1 VRPWHPWKRSTTGH
15 AEGPS
20 RLEGSPPRPSFF
32 GRRCF
37 PAPGALLGPGAFIF
51 EYSSRMAF
59 SDEIVLE
66 AWKRSRDRCEC
77 QREGHGH
84 MSGRCGRLLMWAL
97 HGSVTSAGWD
107 ARRRTT
113 WGTDVLWNCEIICA
127 GCQKPPQPVRVR

>member
-1 VRPWHPWKRSTTGH
+1 M
-15 AEGPS
+15 
-20 RLEGSPPRPSFF
+20 PRGFF
-32 GRRCF
+32 F
-37 PAPGALLGPGAFIF
+37 K
-51 EYSSRMAF
+51 YSSRMAF

-66 AWKRSRDRCEC
+66 AWKRSGDRCEC

-84 MSGRCGRLLMWAL
+84 MSGRCGQSLMWAL

-127 GCQKPPQPVRVR
+127 ACQKPPKPVRIR